1 MVSLQARNTAQSVQ
15 NILESQ
21 DIMAIVTVAGSTAGG
36 VIIAQRL
43 ANRVLPMIGLSPQPS
58 TLTDAL
64 GSAGFKGL
72 AAVAVGLA
80 AAELSGLPQVV
91 AAFIAAGHLTSA
103 GVDLVQVF
111 LSVPE
116 LNQLRQTR
124 TRTRSRGRVSARQSG
139 KVTSGSAGT
148 KKVRA
153 SAGGV
158 SANGSGF
165 GTRQPASSF

>member
-72 AAVAVGLA
+72 AAVAVGLV

-116 LNQLRQTR
+116 LNQLRQ
-124 TRTRSRGRVSARQSG
+124 SRGRVTASQSG
-139 KVTSGSAGT
+139 RVTSRSSGT

-153 SAGGV
+153 SAGSS

-165 GTRQPASSF
+165 GNRQPASSF